1 MVLNVGGISALL
13 GLIAMA
19 ADVEGLYA
27 AVKALVCVVRSN
39 KNAQREMTRT
49 DGYKV
54 MFLSRQFHR
63 FTVSTCKNLRTKR
76 SCKKMHPSFQFEKLV
91 LYLKKKKK
99 KYPEKLPFLKI
110 PTFEIIFWHQR
121 CCFISENYML

>member
-1 MVLNVGGISALL
+1 MCFSVSFPDVRTFCPRPVAKMVLNVGGVSALL

-49 DGYKV
+49 DGYKARFKRGNMNHIRMSTRENATPIRIFHNSLGHLV
-54 MFLSRQFHR
+54 YRIFLALEHF
-63 FTVSTCKNLRTKR
+63 VNLF
-76 SCKKMHPSFQFEKLV
+76 S
-91 LYLKKKKK
+91 
-99 KYPEKLPFLKI
+99 
-110 PTFEIIFWHQR
+110 
-121 CCFISENYML
+121 

>member
-1 MVLNVGGISALL
+1 
-13 GLIAMA
+13 MA

-54 MFLSRQFHR
+54 SCIFLVPERI
-63 FTVSTCKNLRTKR
+63 
-76 SCKKMHPSFQFEKLV
+76 
-91 LYLKKKKK
+91 LYI
-99 KYPEKLPFLKI
+99 YTDSI
-110 PTFEIIFWHQR
+110 
-121 CCFISENYML
+121 

>member
-1 MVLNVGGISALL
+1 MRTFCPRPVAKMVLNVGGISALL

-54 MFLSRQFHR
+54 RSAVRTVFRKHYFRSKPRQ
-63 FTVSTCKNLRTKR
+63 
-76 SCKKMHPSFQFEKLV
+76 
-91 LYLKKKKK
+91 
-99 KYPEKLPFLKI
+99 I
-110 PTFEIIFWHQR
+110 
-121 CCFISENYML
+121 

>member
-19 ADVEGLYA
+19 NDVEGLYA

-54 MFLSRQFHR
+54 W
-63 FTVSTCKNLRTKR
+63 
-76 SCKKMHPSFQFEKLV
+76 
-91 LYLKKKKK
+91 Y
-99 KYPEKLPFLKI
+99 
-110 PTFEIIFWHQR
+110 
-121 CCFISENYML
+121 

>member
-1 MVLNVGGISALL
+1 MCFSVSFPGVRTFCPRPVAKMVLNVGGVSALL

-49 DGYKV
+49 DGYKA
-54 MFLSRQFHR
+54 R
-63 FTVSTCKNLRTKR
+63 FKSGNMNHIRMSAHENATPIRILHNPLG
-76 SCKKMHPSFQFEKLV
+76 QLV
-91 LYLKKKKK
+91 YKIFFGIRKV
-99 KYPEKLPFLKI
+99 PELVFV
-110 PTFEIIFWHQR
+110 EG
-121 CCFISENYML
+121 M

>member
-1 MVLNVGGISALL
+1 MVLNVGGVSALL

-54 MFLSRQFHR
+54 KFKSGIMNHGRTTLLWSIVQSISGLRRQVTAQLSDH
-63 FTVSTCKNLRTKR
+63 
-76 SCKKMHPSFQFEKLV
+76 KLD
-91 LYLKKKKK
+91 LG
-99 KYPEKLPFLKI
+99 
-110 PTFEIIFWHQR
+110 
-121 CCFISENYML
+121 